1 MIGDKCDGAI
11 VQSTDWMAYK
21 GSNSI
26 NPGDLL
32 FQRGPPLLSDS
43 NRFATSFD
51 FTQKKSVFFN
61 KAFSVTLAT
70 VQQTGGLLT
79 AYYNVVS
86 AAQDFETKCV
96 LRCFFSS
103 SFPRFLRH
111 LIGKYHLFSF
121 LTFDTSCSAP
131 WLPKKSRRTSRW
143 DQQQPSM
150 NLSLQLADMA
160 GIFVL
165 YGIGLACSI
174 AIFYLQICCKRHVRP
189 RTRRLEEGVAMRV
202 DAATGSINAA
212 SASVLA
218 SLPAVTG
225 RQPSADNFGPRT
237 LEDEQSCAEREGREE
252 ALWRSPFAKATEARP
267 NYTVNSPVAF

>member
-1 MIGDKCDGAI
+1 MPLFRRPLTTYLRCLYHSSLLPAVDPASCCYSYLANQSTLLLNYSTPPTPLVNSMVTANSKAQTLCLQGDPTLSPALNPNINFLQHRFPSIRILQAPFPGPARFSPRFQTSPLPQPLLVLLLLQPSNTEPPNPILLANFRADYISMIGDKCDGAI

-96 LRCFFSS
+96 LR
-103 SFPRFLRH
+103 
-111 LIGKYHLFSF
+111 
-121 LTFDTSCSAP
+121 
-131 WLPKKSRRTSRW
+131 
-143 DQQQPSM
+143 
-150 NLSLQLADMA
+150 
-160 GIFVL
+160 
-165 YGIGLACSI
+165 
-174 AIFYLQICCKRHVRP
+174 
-189 RTRRLEEGVAMRV
+189 
-202 DAATGSINAA
+202 
-212 SASVLA
+212 
-218 SLPAVTG
+218 
-225 RQPSADNFGPRT
+225 
-237 LEDEQSCAEREGREE
+237 
-252 ALWRSPFAKATEARP
+252 
-267 NYTVNSPVAF
+267 